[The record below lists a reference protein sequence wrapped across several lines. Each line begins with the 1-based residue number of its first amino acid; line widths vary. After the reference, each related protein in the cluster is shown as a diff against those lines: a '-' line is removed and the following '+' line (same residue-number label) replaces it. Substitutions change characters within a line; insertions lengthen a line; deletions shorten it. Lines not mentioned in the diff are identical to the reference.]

1 MKIAKVLINT
11 SVKSLNKVYDYLVPE
26 KMEQDIKI
34 GKRVLVSFG
43 KGRSDEEAIIVKIE
57 EKTAEELKSYNYK
70 LKEIIEILDEVSY
83 INESRLKLAKYISFL
98 YFCNVYD
105 ALKLMLPPGTKSKN
119 TKKSLNTKQNT
130 LVKLIKNPEEIM
142 EDIENNVIT
151 SAKHIKLLTFLMYND
166 YVLINDIIDGLEISR
181 QVINT
186 VEKNGY
192 ITLEKVDIKPDF
204 LTEFKVS
211 PTEPKKP
218 TPEQEFAID
227 RINSYIDS
235 NEYKQCL
242 LFGVTGSGKT
252 EVYLQVI
259 KRVLEK
265 GKRAIVLVPEISLTY
280 QTVNRFVSRFGNNIA
295 ILHSKMTVSKRKE
308 EYKRIKNGEV
318 DIIIGAR
325 SAIFA
330 PVDNLGLVIIDEEHD
345 GSYYS
350 QTTPKYSTKEVASY
364 ICKENNATL
373 ILGSATPEISSFYKA
388 QAGIMDI
395 VTMENRPG
403 SAVMPKIEIV
413 NMKYDRVLGNT
424 SDISLRL
431 KEEIKK
437 NIDKNEQTMIFL
449 NRRGYLS
456 YLRCNEC
463 SYIFKCPNCDV
474 AFVYHKTSNLLHC
487 HYCSHVERNVHKCPC
502 CGSENISS
510 STIGTQ
516 RLEEELKEIFPG
528 VTTLRMDADTTVAKD
543 SHQKI
548 LDKFKNENINIL
560 IGTQMISKGHD
571 IENVTLV
578 GILGVDT
585 MLGMD
590 DYLSSERAFSNI
602 SQVSGRAGRARL
614 PGRVL
619 IQTND
624 PDNYILNAVIN
635 NSYIEFYEKEIEHR
649 KKFGYPPFIDIVLFE
664 ISGRNF
670 YLVKSEID
678 RLYNILNSENTGIY
692 KVFNPKAP
700 FIQKINNKF
709 RVNIIVKTKLN
720 TNSYNKLYE
729 KIKIFNKT
737 KKNGVNIVVTRN
749 PIFIG

>member
-211 PTEPKKP
+211 PTEPKNP

-227 RINSYIDS
+227 KINSYIDS
-235 NEYKQCL
+235 NKYKQCL

-403 SAVMPKIEIV
+403 TAVMPKIEIV

-602 SQVSGRAGRARL
+602 SQVSGRAGRAKL

-635 NSYIEFYEKEIEHR
+635 NSYIEFYEKEIKHR
-649 KKFGYPPFIDIVLFE
+649 KEFGYPPFIDIVLFE

-729 KIKIFNKT
+729 KINIFNKT
-737 KKNGVNIVVTRN
+737 KKNGVNMVVTRN

>member
-130 LVKLIKNPEEIM
+130 LVKLIKNQEEIM

-403 SAVMPKIEIV
+403 TAVMPKIEIV

-602 SQVSGRAGRARL
+602 SQVSGRAGRAKL

-635 NSYIEFYEKEIEHR
+635 NSYIEFYEKEIKHR
-649 KKFGYPPFIDIVLFE
+649 NEFGYPPFIDIVLFE

-729 KIKIFNKT
+729 KINIFNKT
-737 KKNGVNIVVTRN
+737 KKNGVNMVVTRN

>member
-26 KMEQDIKI
+26 KMEHDIEI

-57 EKTAEELKSYNYK
+57 EKTDEELKSYNYK

-119 TKKSLNTKQNT
+119 SKKNLNTKQNT

-516 RLEEELKEIFPG
+516 RLEEELKEIFPR

>member
-166 YVLINDIIDGLEISR
+166 YVLINDIIDGLDISR

-227 RINSYIDS
+227 KINSYIDS
-235 NEYKQCL
+235 NKYKQCL

-403 SAVMPKIEIV
+403 TAVMPKIEIV

-602 SQVSGRAGRARL
+602 SQVSGRAGRAKL

-635 NSYIEFYEKEIEHR
+635 NSYIEFYEKEIKHR

-729 KIKIFNKT
+729 KINIFNKT
-737 KKNGVNIVVTRN
+737 KKNGVNMVVTRN

>member
-403 SAVMPKIEIV
+403 TAVMPKIEIV

-560 IGTQMISKGHD
+560 VGTQMISKGHD

-602 SQVSGRAGRARL
+602 SQVSGRAGRAKL

-635 NSYIEFYEKEIEHR
+635 NSYIEFYEKEIKHR

-729 KIKIFNKT
+729 KINIFNKT
-737 KKNGVNIVVTRN
+737 KKNGVNMVVTRN

>member
-130 LVKLIKNPEEIM
+130 LVKLIKSSDEIM

-403 SAVMPKIEIV
+403 TAVMPKIEIV

-602 SQVSGRAGRARL
+602 SQVSGRAGRAKL

-635 NSYIEFYEKEIEHR
+635 NSYIEFYEKEIKHR

-729 KIKIFNKT
+729 KINIFNKT
-737 KKNGVNIVVTRN
+737 KKNGVNMVVTRN

>member
-57 EKTAEELKSYNYK
+57 EKTDEELKSYNYK

-130 LVKLIKNPEEIM
+130 LVKLIKNQEEIM

-403 SAVMPKIEIV
+403 TAVMPKIEIV

-602 SQVSGRAGRARL
+602 SQVSGRAGRAKL

-635 NSYIEFYEKEIEHR
+635 NSYIEFYEKEIKHR

-729 KIKIFNKT
+729 KINIFNKT
-737 KKNGVNIVVTRN
+737 KKNGVNMVVTRN

>member
-43 KGRSDEEAIIVKIE
+43 KGRRDEEAIIVKIE

-119 TKKSLNTKQNT
+119 SKKSLNTKQNT
-130 LVKLIKNPEEIM
+130 LVKLVKSSDEIM

-403 SAVMPKIEIV
+403 TAVMPKIEIV

-602 SQVSGRAGRARL
+602 SQVSGRAGRAKL

-635 NSYIEFYEKEIEHR
+635 NSYIEFYEKEIKHR

-709 RVNIIVKTKLN
+709 
-720 TNSYNKLYE
+720 
-729 KIKIFNKT
+729 
-737 KKNGVNIVVTRN
+737 
-749 PIFIG
+749 

>member
-26 KMEQDIKI
+26 KMEHDIEI

-43 KGRSDEEAIIVKIE
+43 KGRSNEEAIVVKIE
-57 EKTAEELKSYNYK
+57 EKTAEELKGYNYK

-130 LVKLIKNPEEIM
+130 LVKLIKNQEEIM

-403 SAVMPKIEIV
+403 TAVMPKIEIV

-602 SQVSGRAGRARL
+602 SQVSGRAGRAKL

-635 NSYIEFYEKEIEHR
+635 NSYIEFYEKEIKHR
-649 KKFGYPPFIDIVLFE
+649 KEFGYPPFIDIVLFE

-729 KIKIFNKT
+729 KINIFNKT
-737 KKNGVNIVVTRN
+737 RKNGVNMVVTRN

>member
-130 LVKLIKNPEEIM
+130 LVKLIKSSDEIM

-403 SAVMPKIEIV
+403 TAVMPKIEIV

-602 SQVSGRAGRARL
+602 SQVSGRAGRAKL

-635 NSYIEFYEKEIEHR
+635 NSYIEFYEKEIKHR
-649 KKFGYPPFIDIVLFE
+649 KEFGYPPFIDIVLFE

-729 KIKIFNKT
+729 KINIFNKT
-737 KKNGVNIVVTRN
+737 KKNGVNMVVTRN

>member
-130 LVKLIKNPEEIM
+130 LVKLIKNQEEIM

-227 RINSYIDS
+227 KINSYIDS

-403 SAVMPKIEIV
+403 TAVMPKIEIV

-602 SQVSGRAGRARL
+602 SQVSGRAGRAKL

-635 NSYIEFYEKEIEHR
+635 NSYIEFYEKEIKHR
-649 KKFGYPPFIDIVLFE
+649 KEFGYPPFIDIVLFE

-729 KIKIFNKT
+729 KINIFNKT
-737 KKNGVNIVVTRN
+737 KKNGVNMVVTRN

>member
-403 SAVMPKIEIV
+403 TAVMPKIEIV

-602 SQVSGRAGRARL
+602 SQVSGRAGRAKL

-635 NSYIEFYEKEIEHR
+635 NSYIEFYEKEIKHR

-700 FIQKINNKF
+700 FIQRINNKF

-729 KIKIFNKT
+729 KINIFNKT
-737 KKNGVNIVVTRN
+737 KKNGVNMVVTRN

>member
-130 LVKLIKNPEEIM
+130 LVKLIKNQEEIM
-142 EDIENNVIT
+142 EDIENDVIT

-403 SAVMPKIEIV
+403 TAVMPKIEIV

-602 SQVSGRAGRARL
+602 SQVSGRAGRAKL

-635 NSYIEFYEKEIEHR
+635 NSYIEFYEKEIKHR

-729 KIKIFNKT
+729 KINIFNKT
-737 KKNGVNIVVTRN
+737 KKNGVNMVVTRN

>member
-403 SAVMPKIEIV
+403 TAVMPKIEIV

-602 SQVSGRAGRARL
+602 SQVSGRAGRAKL

-635 NSYIEFYEKEIEHR
+635 NSYIEFYEKEIKHR

-670 YLVKSEID
+670 YLLKSEID

-729 KIKIFNKT
+729 KINIFNKT
-737 KKNGVNIVVTRN
+737 KKNGVNMVVTRN

>member
-635 NSYIEFYEKEIEHR
+635 NSYIEFYEKEIKHR

-729 KIKIFNKT
+729 KINIFNKT
-737 KKNGVNIVVTRN
+737 KKNGVNMVVTRN

>member
-105 ALKLMLPPGTKSKN
+105 ALKLMFPPGTKSKN

-403 SAVMPKIEIV
+403 TAVMPKIEIV

-602 SQVSGRAGRARL
+602 SQVSGRAGRAKL

-635 NSYIEFYEKEIEHR
+635 NSYIEFYEKEIKHR
-649 KKFGYPPFIDIVLFE
+649 KEFGYPPFIDIVLFE

-729 KIKIFNKT
+729 KINIFNKT
-737 KKNGVNIVVTRN
+737 RKNGVNMVVTRN

>member
-70 LKEIIEILDEVSY
+70 LKEIIELLDEVSY

-130 LVKLIKNPEEIM
+130 LVKLIKNQEEIM

-403 SAVMPKIEIV
+403 TAVMPKIEIV

-602 SQVSGRAGRARL
+602 SQVSGRAGRAKL

-635 NSYIEFYEKEIEHR
+635 NSYIEFYEKEIKHR

-729 KIKIFNKT
+729 KINIFNKT
-737 KKNGVNIVVTRN
+737 KKNGVNMVVTRN

>member
-151 SAKHIKLLTFLMYND
+151 SPKHIKLLTFLMYND
-166 YVLINDIIDGLEISR
+166 YVLINDIIDGLDISR
-181 QVINT
+181 QVIHT

-211 PTEPKKP
+211 PSEPKKP

-227 RINSYIDS
+227 KINSYIDS
-235 NEYKQCL
+235 NKYKQCL

-403 SAVMPKIEIV
+403 TAVMPKIEIV

-474 AFVYHKTSNLLHC
+474 DFVYHKTSNLLHC

-602 SQVSGRAGRARL
+602 SQVSGRAGRAKL

-635 NSYIEFYEKEIEHR
+635 NSYIEFYEKEIKHR
-649 KKFGYPPFIDIVLFE
+649 KKFGYHPFIDIVLFE

-729 KIKIFNKT
+729 KINIFNKT
-737 KKNGVNIVVTRN
+737 KKNGVNMVVTRN

>member
-26 KMEQDIKI
+26 KMEHDIEI

-57 EKTAEELKSYNYK
+57 EKTDEELKSYNYK

-119 TKKSLNTKQNT
+119 SKKTLNTKQNT

-211 PTEPKKP
+211 PTEPKMP

-403 SAVMPKIEIV
+403 TAVMPKIEIV

-602 SQVSGRAGRARL
+602 SQVSGRAGRAKL

-649 KKFGYPPFIDIVLFE
+649 NEFGYPPFIDIVLFE

-737 KKNGVNIVVTRN
+737 KKNGVNILVTRN

>member
-130 LVKLIKNPEEIM
+130 LVKLIKNQEEIM

-186 VEKNGY
+186 VGKNGY

-403 SAVMPKIEIV
+403 TAVMPKIEIV

-635 NSYIEFYEKEIEHR
+635 NSYIEFYEKEIKHR

-729 KIKIFNKT
+729 KINIFNKT
-737 KKNGVNIVVTRN
+737 KKNGVNMVVTRN

>member
-57 EKTAEELKSYNYK
+57 EKTAEELKSNNYK

-142 EDIENNVIT
+142 EDIENDVIT

-403 SAVMPKIEIV
+403 TAVMPKIEIV

-602 SQVSGRAGRARL
+602 SQVSGRAGRAKL

-635 NSYIEFYEKEIEHR
+635 NSYIEFYEKEIKHR

-729 KIKIFNKT
+729 KINIFNKT
-737 KKNGVNIVVTRN
+737 KKNGVNMVVTRN

>member
-364 ICKENNATL
+364 ICKENNASL

-403 SAVMPKIEIV
+403 TAVMPKIEIV

-602 SQVSGRAGRARL
+602 SQVSGRAGRAKL

-635 NSYIEFYEKEIEHR
+635 NSYIEFYEKEIKHR

-729 KIKIFNKT
+729 KINIFNKT
-737 KKNGVNIVVTRN
+737 KKNGVNMVVTRN

>member
-130 LVKLIKNPEEIM
+130 LVKLIKSSDEIM

-403 SAVMPKIEIV
+403 TAVMPKIEIV

-602 SQVSGRAGRARL
+602 SQVSGRAGRAKL

-635 NSYIEFYEKEIEHR
+635 NSYIEFYEKEIKHR
-649 KKFGYPPFIDIVLFE
+649 NEFGYPPFIDIVLFE

-729 KIKIFNKT
+729 KINIFNKT
-737 KKNGVNIVVTRN
+737 KKNGVNMVVTRN

>member
-151 SAKHIKLLTFLMYND
+151 SPKHIKLLTFLMYND

-403 SAVMPKIEIV
+403 TAVMPKIEIV

-571 IENVTLV
+571 IENITLV

-602 SQVSGRAGRARL
+602 SQVSGRAGRAKL

-635 NSYIEFYEKEIEHR
+635 NSYIEFYEKEIKHR
-649 KKFGYPPFIDIVLFE
+649 KEFGYPPFIDIVLFE

-729 KIKIFNKT
+729 KINIFNKT
-737 KKNGVNIVVTRN
+737 RKNGVNMVVTRN

>member
-26 KMEQDIKI
+26 KMEHDIEI

-57 EKTAEELKSYNYK
+57 EKTDEELKSYNYK

-119 TKKSLNTKQNT
+119 SKKSLNTKQNT

-192 ITLEKVDIKPDF
+192 ITLEKEDIKPDF

-211 PTEPKKP
+211 PTEPKMP

>member
-318 DIIIGAR
+318 GIIIGAR

-403 SAVMPKIEIV
+403 TAVMPKIEIV

-602 SQVSGRAGRARL
+602 SQVSGRAGRAKL

-635 NSYIEFYEKEIEHR
+635 NSYIEFYEKEIKHR
-649 KKFGYPPFIDIVLFE
+649 KEFGYPPFIDIVLFE

-729 KIKIFNKT
+729 KINIFNKT
-737 KKNGVNIVVTRN
+737 KKNGVNMVVTRN

>member
-130 LVKLIKNPEEIM
+130 LVKLIKNQEEIM

-186 VEKNGY
+186 VGKNGY

-403 SAVMPKIEIV
+403 TAVMPKIEIV

-635 NSYIEFYEKEIEHR
+635 NSYIEFYEKEIRHR

-729 KIKIFNKT
+729 KINIFNKT
-737 KKNGVNIVVTRN
+737 KKNGVNMVVTRN

>member
-130 LVKLIKNPEEIM
+130 LVKLIKNQEEIM

-151 SAKHIKLLTFLMYND
+151 SAKYIKLLTFLMYND

-403 SAVMPKIEIV
+403 TAVMPKIEIV

-602 SQVSGRAGRARL
+602 SQVSGRAGRAKL

-635 NSYIEFYEKEIEHR
+635 NSYIEFYEKEIRHR

-729 KIKIFNKT
+729 KINIFNKT
-737 KKNGVNIVVTRN
+737 KKNGVNMVVTRN

>member
-130 LVKLIKNPEEIM
+130 LVKLIKNQEEIM

-403 SAVMPKIEIV
+403 TAVMPKIEIV

-602 SQVSGRAGRARL
+602 SQVSGRAGRAKL

-635 NSYIEFYEKEIEHR
+635 NSYIEFYEKEIKHR

-729 KIKIFNKT
+729 KINIFNKT
-737 KKNGVNIVVTRN
+737 KKNGVNMVVTRN

>member
-119 TKKSLNTKQNT
+119 TKKSLNTRQNT
-130 LVKLIKNPEEIM
+130 LVKLIKNQEEIM

-403 SAVMPKIEIV
+403 TAVMPKIEIV

-602 SQVSGRAGRARL
+602 SQVSGRAGRAKL

-635 NSYIEFYEKEIEHR
+635 NSYIEFYEKEIKHR
-649 KKFGYPPFIDIVLFE
+649 KEFGYPPFIDIVLFE

-729 KIKIFNKT
+729 KINIFNKT
-737 KKNGVNIVVTRN
+737 KKNGVNMVVTRN

>member
-26 KMEQDIKI
+26 KMEQDIEI

-57 EKTAEELKSYNYK
+57 EKTDEELKSYNYK

-119 TKKSLNTKQNT
+119 SKKNLNTKQNT

-403 SAVMPKIEIV
+403 TAVMPKIEIV

-602 SQVSGRAGRARL
+602 SQVSGRAGRAKL

-635 NSYIEFYEKEIEHR
+635 NSYIEFYEKEIKHR
-649 KKFGYPPFIDIVLFE
+649 KEFGYPPFIDIVLFE

-729 KIKIFNKT
+729 KINIFNKT
-737 KKNGVNIVVTRN
+737 RKNGVNMVVTRN

>member
-151 SAKHIKLLTFLMYND
+151 SPKHIKLLTFLMYND

-403 SAVMPKIEIV
+403 TAVMPKIEIV

-602 SQVSGRAGRARL
+602 SQVSGRAGRAKL

-635 NSYIEFYEKEIEHR
+635 NSYIEFYEKEIKHR
-649 KKFGYPPFIDIVLFE
+649 KEFGYPPFIDIVLFE

-729 KIKIFNKT
+729 KINIFNKT
-737 KKNGVNIVVTRN
+737 KKNGVNMVVTRN

>member
-130 LVKLIKNPEEIM
+130 LVKLIKNQEEIM

-235 NEYKQCL
+235 NKYKQCL

-602 SQVSGRAGRARL
+602 SQVSGRAGRAKL

-635 NSYIEFYEKEIEHR
+635 NSYIEFYEKEINHR
-649 KKFGYPPFIDIVLFE
+649 KEFGYPPFIDIVLFE

-729 KIKIFNKT
+729 KINIFNKT
-737 KKNGVNIVVTRN
+737 KKNGVNMVVTRN

>member
-142 EDIENNVIT
+142 EDIENDVIT

-403 SAVMPKIEIV
+403 TAVMPKIEIV

-602 SQVSGRAGRARL
+602 SQVSGRAGRAKL

-635 NSYIEFYEKEIEHR
+635 NSYIEFYEKEIKHR

-729 KIKIFNKT
+729 KINIFNKT
-737 KKNGVNIVVTRN
+737 KKNGVNMVVTRN

>member
-130 LVKLIKNPEEIM
+130 LVKLIKNQEEIM

-403 SAVMPKIEIV
+403 TAVMPKIEIV

-635 NSYIEFYEKEIEHR
+635 NSYIEFYEKEIKHR

-729 KIKIFNKT
+729 KINIFNKT
-737 KKNGVNIVVTRN
+737 KKNGVNMVVTRN

>member
-130 LVKLIKNPEEIM
+130 LVKLIKNQEEIM

-186 VEKNGY
+186 VGKNGY

-308 EYKRIKNGEV
+308 EYKRIKYGEV

-403 SAVMPKIEIV
+403 TAVMPKIEIV

-635 NSYIEFYEKEIEHR
+635 NSYIEFYEKEIKHR

-729 KIKIFNKT
+729 KINIFNKT
-737 KKNGVNIVVTRN
+737 KKNGVNMVVTRN